1 MKIKTI
7 VIFSLA
13 VFCITLA
20 IVVGRRMSNEAMAVL
35 LGVMAGVLASI
46 PTSVIVALVTLR
58 MMGPKVT
65 HTQVIGASSPAQQP
79 PEAQHPK
86 YPAPPLV
93 ERMVI
98 VPNHQYGQPAAQ
110 PYSWQPRSQV
120 IMPPQPREFTVIGGA
135 SEIDDLST
143 YMSHVSLEV
152 E

>member
-65 HTQVIGASSPAQQP
+65 HTQVIGASSPTQQ
-79 PEAQHPK
+79 AQHPK
-86 YPAPPLV
+86 YPPPPLV

-143 YMSHVSLEV
+143 HMSHVSLEV